1 MNLTPLANA
10 FILSV
15 LMTFQL
21 TKNYFPVIYCM
32 ENRYRDFHYSD
43 SKFKD
48 LCEGRAVLGLYDAST
63 KGTSVGSAPA
73 ALSIVGFL
81 GNVAGPVLSEN
92 G

>member
-48 LCEGRAVLGLYDAST
+48 LCEEELFWVCMMPAL
-63 KGTSVGSAPA
+63 KAPQSDQ
-73 ALSIVGFL
+73 LL
-81 GNVAGPVLSEN
+81 LL
-92 G
+92 